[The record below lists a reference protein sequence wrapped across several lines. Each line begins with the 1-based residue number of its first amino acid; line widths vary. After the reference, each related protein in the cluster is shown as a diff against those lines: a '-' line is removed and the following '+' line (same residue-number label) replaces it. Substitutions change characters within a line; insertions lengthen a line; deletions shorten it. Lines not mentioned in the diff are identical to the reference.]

1 MLSDRQTKAVGG
13 LGKSESVSVLQLS
26 LDPESMKTYR
36 AVLGDS
42 LSLAASLKLL
52 HSTGSRTGPD
62 LATDAEAALS
72 DSHKITR
79 IQAHT
84 IKEPHGDDS
93 KNRKCDT
100 QSLRVW
106 LDLSPDLLSGCELTS
121 HTTGDIRMT
130 I

>member
-1 MLSDRQTKAVGG
+1 M
-13 LGKSESVSVLQLS
+13 
-26 LDPESMKTYR
+26 
-36 AVLGDS
+36 
-42 LSLAASLKLL
+42 AASLKLL

-72 DSHKITR
+72 DSHTITR

-93 KNRKCDT
+93 ENRKCDT

-106 LDLSPDLLSGCELTS
+106 LDLSPDLLSWCELTS
-121 HTTGDIRMT
+121 HSAADVRMT